1 MAGQGERGGTF
12 RNPGQEMQRKEGTDV
27 EAERSD
33 LRAAGE
39 KPSSNEGAKGK
50 RPHGRAAQK
59 ETGQQR

>member
-1 MAGQGERGGTF
+1 MEAGLLDFPRDEGK
-12 RNPGQEMQRKEGTDV
+12 RKEQNRHDT

-39 KPSSNEGAKGK
+39 KSSSDVGAKGK
-50 RPHGRAAQK
+50 RPRGKAAQK